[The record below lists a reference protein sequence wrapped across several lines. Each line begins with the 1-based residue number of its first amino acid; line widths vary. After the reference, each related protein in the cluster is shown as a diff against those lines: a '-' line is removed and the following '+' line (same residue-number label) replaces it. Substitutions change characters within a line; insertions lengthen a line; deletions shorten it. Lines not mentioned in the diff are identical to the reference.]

1 MLRIVAMLS
10 IVVGHVFYH
19 GFHNECT
26 DVLWLRPFTC
36 CGVNIFVL
44 ISGYYGINFK
54 LKSLFSLL
62 FMVSFYT
69 ICSGIIEYFCW
80 GNVFSLSR
88 MSGVLLPFTG
98 NHYYWFVTCYIYLY
112 LLSPILN
119 QGVLWLYDNCYLKKA
134 CVILLYVNFVGGWL
148 LSNSLINKDGFNV
161 MHFVFLYLLGRS
173 FCLYKWN
180 TKLSTMKLFA
190 SYIILFLVGA
200 TNYGGSKLTDY
211 NSPLMVAIALVMLC
225 AFLRLKIQNKVINKI
240 AKTMFAVY
248 LLQDGI
254 AGQSAYE
261 LVYHLYSQSN
271 IVGILFY
278 VLSLF
283 LIAYILEVIR
293 FPIMNMVFKRIKI
306 FTYYSKKICKSRE

>member
-148 LSNSLINKDGFNV
+148 LSNSLINKDGFNGLAKV
-161 MHFVFLYLLGRS
+161 VGQLKGQRQRSGVPPAFQRDNGLTGHIHRPRQIVLRQIVLSAKFPYPVIQWMLPPSIVKSALHFNDRRFSVKCQVHFTFFQHKTETADRRFPDRRKTASRAGICEKSL
-173 FCLYKWN
+173 
-180 TKLSTMKLFA
+180 TFA
-190 SYIILFLVGA
+190 PAWIIL
-200 TNYGGSKLTDY
+200 
-211 NSPLMVAIALVMLC
+211 
-225 AFLRLKIQNKVINKI
+225 
-240 AKTMFAVY
+240 
-248 LLQDGI
+248 
-254 AGQSAYE
+254 
-261 LVYHLYSQSN
+261 
-271 IVGILFY
+271 
-278 VLSLF
+278 
-283 LIAYILEVIR
+283 
-293 FPIMNMVFKRIKI
+293 
-306 FTYYSKKICKSRE
+306 SR